1 MFRTF
6 RVLLATR
13 KADAIALWHYAFF
26 WKTFQPTQMQRHS
39 PIIWAK
45 PNKISFDIDTRFSL
59 STSPLQTRVMGF
71 IFCATAIFTEICR
84 CSSWRR
90 CIFVQLFW
98 LCSWNNCSYLQ
109 TKGWC
114 MAATQGQLCK
124 ISECGFA
131 KWLDYQPLRVM
142 GKQKTWLC
150 TMLYELGVLK

>member
-1 MFRTF
+1 MFRTC

-109 TKGWC
+109 TKGWRI
-114 MAATQGQLCK
+114 AAMLGQWCK

-131 KWLDYQPLRVM
+131 RWLDCQPWRVM
-142 GKQKTWLC
+142 RKLKIWLC
-150 TMLYELGVLK
+150 TMLYELGLLK